1 MLCFTSQGADG
12 VRGLKGSKGEKVS
25 DILLFWCR
33 TRVKPANYNSMLQ
46 FVIDCFH
53 YILSLLN
60 VPQGEDGFP
69 GAKGDMGIKGDRVS
83 TAEPHYKP
91 YKCFHLDIHR
101 LKITFP
107 FGFLCLISSLGWWW
121 YNRFS
126 RRGRSRRAEGS
137 IWTLGR
143 CRRSWGSWWK
153 GSI

>member
-1 MLCFTSQGADG
+1 
-12 VRGLKGSKGEKVS
+12 
-25 DILLFWCR
+25 
-33 TRVKPANYNSMLQ
+33 MLQ

-83 TAEPHYKP
+83 TAKPHYKP

-107 FGFLCLISSLGWWW
+107 FGFLCIISSLG
-121 YNRFS
+121 
-126 RRGRSRRAEGS
+126 
-137 IWTLGR
+137 
-143 CRRSWGSWWK
+143 
-153 GSI
+153 